1 MATCYALALTAI
13 LSITNPPTQEAA
25 ELASFSICEAS
36 AQTGVHPAWLV
47 SYLAVENKNFHAYGT
62 GSDTGLFQ
70 INMKW
75 NGHRLKNPLDYE
87 EQSNAA
93 AAVIQENVER
103 FGMNWK
109 GVAAYNSWNNA
120 IKENATAQDYFG
132 RWRRE
137 IVKISYL
144 WENHG

>member
-1 MATCYALALTAI
+1 MGTCYALALTAI

-25 ELASFSICEAS
+25 ELAASCICAAS

-47 SYLAVENKNFHAYGT
+47 SYLAVENKDFNAYGA

-75 NGHRLKNPLDYE
+75 NGHRLNNPLDYK

-93 AAVIQENVER
+93 ADVIKENVEH
-103 FGMNWK
+103 FGMNWQ
-109 GVAAYNSWNNA
+109 GIAAYNSWNNA
-120 IKENATAQDYFG
+120 IKKNATAQDYFA
-132 RWRRE
+132 RWRRK